1 MSNDNN
7 AICCDSTIRG
17 VKTCLKL
24 GILCFDEAMEERVEE
39 RDAEEYRF
47 AGIFMEAVSWKM
59 SCINFDVNSLSSKE
73 CDAGVVAIYWC
84 PLTSSQ
90 EFLLSS
96 VSSHTFRKLSSRI
109 CCSEG

>member
-47 AGIFMEAVSWKM
+47 AGIFMEAGSWKM
-59 SCINFDVNSLSSKE
+59 SCINIDVNSLSSKE

-84 PLTSSQ
+84 LLTRSQ

-96 VSSHTFRKLSSRI
+96 VSSHESVVRKANLASS
-109 CCSEG
+109 